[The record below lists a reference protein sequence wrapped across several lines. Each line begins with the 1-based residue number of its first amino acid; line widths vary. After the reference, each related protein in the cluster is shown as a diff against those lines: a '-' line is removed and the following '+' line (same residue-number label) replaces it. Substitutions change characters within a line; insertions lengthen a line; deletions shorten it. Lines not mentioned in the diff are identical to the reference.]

1 MATGAPAATHRL
13 HRLDEEASFPAMSAT
28 PEVSQATPSIPG
40 GQDPAPSTKAPR
52 KVRRLSK
59 RDKVVLGLMVGIPT
73 LVQLAFV
80 WIPTVLS
87 IFLSFTRWNGL
98 ALSDIKAAGLA
109 NYDYVFNDS
118 PAFWPAFQH
127 NILWL
132 VFLALIATPIGL
144 LLAVLLDQK
153 IRGSKIYQSIFF
165 VPVMLSL
172 ALIGIIWQLFYQKDN
187 GLLNFLLGTA
197 GTPQAVDWFGDS
209 SVNIWAALVAATWR
223 HAGYVMILYLAGL
236 KGVDA
241 SLKEAAALDG
251 ANGRQTFFK
260 IVFPAMAPIN
270 IVIVVITIIE
280 SLRAFDVVWVIN
292 KGTNGLELISA
303 LVISYLIGEGQ
314 SIGIGSAFAVILLVI
329 SLVPITI
336 YLSRTFRKEKV

>member
-1 MATGAPAATHRL
+1 
-13 HRLDEEASFPAMSAT
+13 MSTTT
-28 PEVSQATPSIPG
+28 P
-40 GQDPAPSTKAPR
+40 KAR
-52 KVRRLSK
+52 RVRRLST
-59 RDKVVLGLMVGIPT
+59 RDKVVLSVMVGVPT
-73 LVQLAFV
+73 LIQLVLV
-80 WIPTVLS
+80 WIPTLLS
-87 IFLSFTRWNGL
+87 ILLSFSRWNGL
-98 ALSDIKAAGLA
+98 TLSDIRPAGTA
-109 NYDYVFNDS
+109 NYDFVFNDS
-118 PAFWPAFQH
+118 PAFWPAVQH
-127 NILWL
+127 NLLWL
-132 VFLALIATPIGL
+132 GFLAVIATPLGL
-144 LLAVLLDQK
+144 LLAVLLDQQ

-172 ALIGIIWQLFYQKDN
+172 ALVGIIWQLFYQKDN

-209 SVNIWAALVAATWR
+209 SINIWAAMVAATWR

-251 ANGRQTFFK
+251 ANAVQTFFRV
-260 IVFPAMAPIN
+260 VFPAMRPVN

-280 SLRAFDVVWVIN
+280 SLRAFDVVYVIN

-303 LVISYLIGEGQ
+303 LVIQYLVGEGQ

-336 YLSRTFRKEKV
+336 YLGRTFGKESKA